1 MKASNY
7 VVTVRQISGRKR
19 HARFLAEPG
28 PTTYLEVPDG
38 DTPHPIKHKRKKKAW
53 LGDLIGRA
61 EVGRIP
67 NKIPHPYAGYTYGD
81 ILVYVHGYNNSTN
94 DVMHRHNLLQKNLAN
109 EGFRGAIV
117 SFDWPSANSP
127 FNYLEDKEDA
137 IVTAR
142 HLVDDM
148 ILPLARRQLI
158 QHKIKCAINL
168 HLLGHSLGAYVIQE
182 AFFRAD
188 ENPNISL
195 VNWSVDQIAFI
206 AADIPQGSLTEND
219 SRSVPLFSHSQRIT
233 NYQNPHDSV
242 LPYAR
247 DKDRGRPR
255 AGRVGIPEGAP
266 RTLHN
271 VNVGK
276 HWSTLSERDS
286 DAGGVW
292 SHSWHF
298 DDRTFAKDLVHT
310 LAGDTGREIPTRK
323 LKDGEWWLVSST

>member
-1 MKASNY
+1 MKASNF
-7 VVTVRQISGRKR
+7 VITGRQIAGRKR

-38 DTPHPIKHKRKKKAW
+38 DTPHPTKHKRKKKAW
-53 LGDLIGRA
+53 LNDLLRRA

-67 NKIPHPYAGYTYGD
+67 KKTPHPYAGYSYGD
-81 ILVYVHGYNNSTN
+81 ILVYVHGYNNSTKE
-94 DVMHRHNLLQKNLAN
+94 VMHRHNLLQKNLTN
-109 EGFRGAIV
+109 EGFQGAIV
-117 SFDWPSANSP
+117 SYDWPSASSP
-127 FNYLEDKEDA
+127 FNYHEDKEDA
-137 IVTAR
+137 IETAR

-148 ILPLARRQLI
+148 ILPLAKNQLV
-158 QHKIKCAINL
+158 QHKMRCGINV

-188 ENPNISL
+188 ENPRISL
-195 VNWSVDQIAFI
+195 VNWSVEQIAFI
-206 AADIPQGSLTEND
+206 AADIAQDSLTAND
-219 SRSVPLFSHSQRIT
+219 SRAVPLFSHSQRIT

-247 DKDRGRPR
+247 DKDRDRPR

-266 RTLHN
+266 KKLIN

-276 HWSTLSERDS
+276 HWNTLSERES

-298 DDRTFAKDLVHT
+298 DDKTFAKDLVHT
-310 LAGDTGREIPTRK
+310 LAGNMQQEIPTRK
-323 LKDGEWWLVSST
+323 MNDGEWWLVEAT